1 MCHYAAQAN
10 YELPFWHFFKLM
22 VSASPLACAIML
34 TKPTTSCHSWLFFQA
49 LIAAMWLL
57 VLAATLALAILL
69 SKANARYLQIA
80 PVSISSEATLNVAA
94 RKTPVIIFTTAKF
107 TNVT

>member
-1 MCHYAAQAN
+1 MRAATPSLFARTECRSAADNPHFHAGMCHYADQAN
-10 YELPFWHFFKLM
+10 YELPL
-22 VSASPLACAIML
+22 LAL
-34 TKPTTSCHSWLFFQA
+34 LQA

-69 SKANARYLQIA
+69 SQANARYLQIA